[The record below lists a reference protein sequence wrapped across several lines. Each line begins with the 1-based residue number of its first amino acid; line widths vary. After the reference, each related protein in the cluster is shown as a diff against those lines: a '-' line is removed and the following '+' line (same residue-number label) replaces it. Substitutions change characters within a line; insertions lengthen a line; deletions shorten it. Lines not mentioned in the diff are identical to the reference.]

1 MNGFRIVFFCLLLS
15 ACSSGTPILS
25 QSNLT
30 QFGKSTVDEVV
41 ELHQQR
47 LMQDLK
53 TLSLKLYRRNPNQ
66 RHDRHLRT
74 VEDSVARLFAYPA
87 QSGFVNWQQV
97 EPTKLIRASLQ
108 EDYQGDRILAFTVGM
123 RRMLMASYDN
133 QTEFY
138 YLSSVD
144 AQKLYN
150 SARNIE
156 IAAWLLAN
164 QRDDEGKRL
173 ILSDSMEQLEQNLS
187 FQRLIGGMIATQD
200 NLAEFIAQKEQR
212 VLKTV
217 VIKVTTMVFLP
228 I

>member
-1 MNGFRIVFFCLLLS
+1 MKGCKALLFCLLLS
-15 ACSSGTPILS
+15 ACA
-25 QSNLT
+25 QSPSVT
-30 QFGKSTVDEVV
+30 SPDFSQFGKSTVDEVI

-74 VEDSVARLFAYPA
+74 VEDSVARLFNYPA
-87 QSGFVNWQQV
+87 QSGFTKWDQL
-97 EPTKLIRASLQ
+97 EPTELIRAALQ

-123 RRMLMASYDN
+123 RRMLMAAYDN
-133 QTEFY
+133 RTEFY
-138 YLSSVD
+138 YLSAID
-144 AQKLYN
+144 GQKLYN
-150 SARNIE
+150 SARNVE

-164 QRDDEGKRL
+164 QRDLNGKRL
-173 ILSDSMEQLEQNLS
+173 ILSDSIHQLEQNLS

-200 NLAEFIAQKEQR
+200 NLAAFIAEKEKR

-217 VIKVTTMVFLP
+217 VIQATTMMFLP